1 MDGKGAVLVEKR
13 YQPFILTDRAV
24 IDSVKQV
31 MPAPNGQ
38 AVLSRLG
45 IIFLD
50 LFLLDFTGKIIR

>member
-13 YQPFILTDRAV
+13 HQPFIFTDRAV
-24 IDSVKQV
+24 VDSVKQV

-38 AVLSRLG
+38 VVLSRLG

-50 LFLLDFTGKIIR
+50 LFLLDFTGKLIR